1 MIRTILCIPLAII
14 LLLISIPVLIVE
26 KIIAK
31 FNRRVSDIST
41 TRFVQKALSLFLY
54 AAGVRL
60 TVIGKENIP
69 RDQAVLYVGN
79 HQSMIDPLVA
89 YTVLP
94 GPTGIISKMEVAKI
108 PLVAAWMRQL
118 HCLFLDR
125 SDLRQGMK
133 TILAAIDQVKDGI
146 SILIYPEGTRNKNED
161 ETELLEFHEGSYK
174 IAIRS
179 GCPIVPIA
187 ISGTAKVVENQFP
200 KLRKGQ
206 VILEFGK
213 PIDPKA
219 LSRDEQKCLGVYSRG
234 LIGRM
239 LLEQKGI
246 PVD

>member
-1 MIRTILCIPLAII
+1 
-14 LLLISIPVLIVE
+14 
-26 KIIAK
+26 
-31 FNRRVSDIST
+31 
-41 TRFVQKALSLFLY
+41 
-54 AAGVRL
+54 
-60 TVIGKENIP
+60 
-69 RDQAVLYVGN
+69 
-79 HQSMIDPLVA
+79 
-89 YTVLP
+89 
-94 GPTGIISKMEVAKI
+94 MEVAKI